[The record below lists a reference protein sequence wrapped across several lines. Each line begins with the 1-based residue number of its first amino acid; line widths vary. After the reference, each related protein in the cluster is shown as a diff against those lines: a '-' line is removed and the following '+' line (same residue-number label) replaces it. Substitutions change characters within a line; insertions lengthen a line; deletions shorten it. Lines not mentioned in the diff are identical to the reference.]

1 IVILIFIIL
10 TKIFGVEE
18 IGDQGKKKIIRR
30 TIVILPL
37 YNQNNI
43 SKYDYLSDAFRN
55 NLKRN
60 LKEYFNI
67 INFESV
73 DNIIN
78 ELGKKTNITESD
90 AEKIALKLGADTVV
104 FGKYEIIDNAISFF
118 INSLDVITLEEVV
131 NINIKGQ
138 TGFDI
143 LRYINDIAQE
153 VSSKIISQQT
163 MYNKKLINKF
173 LSKDKMSKNRRQIIE
188 NLLNQTEAYWN
199 IIIKR
204 AKFKQVL
211 KIPFAKNI
219 IIFISEFSEDYA
231 ISIDGKIY
239 EYKSKVKIMAFDNQ
253 AGKTREFKIYNKDNK
268 PITYKYTQKNDYDVN
283 IKYIRS
289 FLGKGENKYSI
300 FIDNIFNGSTSG
312 YMGYDFR
319 IGLGLPLRSS
329 LENNIYIRT
338 FIGPKGINY
347 VEIKDGIIVD
357 KQTHLKLKFGMGYE
371 HVFFIKNFIGIH
383 IGFEAGA
390 EINFYSFLIKNNE
403 KLKLGTMIFG
413 CPSIYYSIP
422 FAIQFFANK
431 KISFIIG
438 VEPIL
443 RLVMNS
449 FYYDD
454 IFWLE
459 SLDETRGAGFKQLRH
474 QVSDYLTLDL
484 FFYDMPIIMGMRI
497 KI

>member
-1 IVILIFIIL
+1 M
-10 TKIFGVEE
+10 
-18 IGDQGKKKIIRR
+18 
-30 TIVILPL
+30 
-37 YNQNNI
+37 
-43 SKYDYLSDAFRN
+43 
-55 NLKRN
+55 
-60 LKEYFNI
+60 
-67 INFESV
+67 
-73 DNIIN
+73 
-78 ELGKKTNITESD
+78 
-90 AEKIALKLGADTVV
+90 
-104 FGKYEIIDNAISFF
+104 
-118 INSLDVITLEEVV
+118 